1 MTNMLH
7 FRGNRV
13 VSQIF
18 TNISF
23 QFRNK
28 GHLVYS
34 VVFDCHCALHIWIS
48 KADIAK

>member
-23 QFRNK
+23 QFEIKNILLSLLFLIAIM
-28 GHLVYS
+28 HY
-34 VVFDCHCALHIWIS
+34 IS
-48 KADIAK
+48 GFQKLT